1 MSWELMLD
9 ARHWDVSP
17 TARHVGMVIASHAN
31 KWGRAWPS
39 VETIA
44 AETGR
49 DRRTVMR
56 AIRELAKGEHVRV
69 VERTGRSNEYEF
81 ASYPQPPS
89 TSGGGSHPQPPSTS
103 GRGVTSDPPHWC
115 PPPPST
121 SAPTP
126 PTGAPQKN
134 KEELIKEKSLPELST
149 DELDPSPECGFCGV
163 VHDDGDCP
171 PVAEIKARVAAVRS
185 GLRRMF

>member
-39 VETIA
+39 LETIA

-49 DRRTVMR
+49 DRRTVIR
-56 AIRELAKGEHVRV
+56 AVQELAKADHVKV
-69 VERTGRSNEYEF
+69 LERAGRSNEYEF
-81 ASYPQPPS
+81 ASRPQPPS
-89 TSGGGSHPQPPSTS
+89 PIEGGFHPQPPSTNA
-103 GRGVTSDPPHWC
+103 GGDTSDPPHPC
-115 PPPPST
+115 HQPPST

-126 PTGAPQKN
+126 LTGVTQKN
-134 KEELIKEKSLPELST
+134 KEELIKENSCAELST
-149 DELDPSPECGFCGV
+149 DELIPSPECGFCGV
-163 VHDDGDCP
+163 AHDAGDCP
-171 PVAEIKARVAAVRS
+171 PVAEIKARVADVRS